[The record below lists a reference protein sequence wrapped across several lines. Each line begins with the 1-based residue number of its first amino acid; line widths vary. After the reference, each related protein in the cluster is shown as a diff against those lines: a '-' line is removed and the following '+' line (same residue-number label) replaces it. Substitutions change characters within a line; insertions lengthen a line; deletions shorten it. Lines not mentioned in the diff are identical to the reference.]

1 MAPRIGAVRLP
12 SGLCLHMKRKN
23 PAEPEFEARPFLA
36 VAASALRR
44 RKFIDYGE
52 ERERLFPG
60 MFPTRSHS
68 GILMPAMLS
77 HGPKDYLSPRGRA
90 KREDPA
96 APPGHTK

>member
-1 MAPRIGAVRLP
+1 MAPRIGAFWLP
-12 SGLCLHMKRKN
+12 VGSVSTRRES

-36 VAASALRR
+36 AAASALWR
-44 RKFIDYGE
+44 RKFIEYGE

-77 HGPKDYLSPRGRA
+77 RGPKDYLRPS
-90 KREDPA
+90 
-96 APPGHTK
+96 

>member
-12 SGLCLHMKRKN
+12 GGLCLHMKRKN
-23 PAEPEFEARPFLA
+23 PAEPEPEFEARLFLA
-36 VAASALRR
+36 AAASALRR

-77 HGPKDYLSPRGRA
+77 RGPKDYLRQSQRA
-90 KREDPA
+90 S
-96 APPGHTK
+96 